1 MTLRK
6 ETKHILTDVPERQRE
21 RECVQTIEN
30 IFEDIVHDNFLNFT
44 IEVNIQIQEEQYTL
58 RRSLERRH

>member
-1 MTLRK
+1 MTLCK

-44 IEVNIQIQEEQYTL
+44 IEVNIQIQEIQRTP
-58 RRSLERRH
+58 